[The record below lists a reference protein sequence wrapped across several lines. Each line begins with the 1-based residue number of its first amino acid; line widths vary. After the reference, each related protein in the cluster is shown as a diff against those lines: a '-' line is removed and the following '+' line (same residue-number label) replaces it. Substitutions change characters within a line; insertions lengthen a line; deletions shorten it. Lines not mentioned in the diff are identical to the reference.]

1 MTLKTQNINNTRHGF
16 TAHRDNTFGAIVA
29 FTISLATSSRPNRIY
44 YFDIVLSIFR
54 FSPFVHFTVVIV
66 GKKNKIYTYVQR
78 IIILFGISIFAI
90 VNCSAFKNKT
100 LINLYYKRFFFIKQ

>member
-1 MTLKTQNINNTRHGF
+1 MTLKTQNINNTRYGF

-44 YFDIVLSIFR
+44 FDIVLCIFR

-66 GKKNKIYTYVQR
+66 GKKTKFTRMYNVL
-78 IIILFGISIFAI
+78 LFYSEFQF
-90 VNCSAFKNKT
+90 SR
-100 LINLYYKRFFFIKQ
+100 L